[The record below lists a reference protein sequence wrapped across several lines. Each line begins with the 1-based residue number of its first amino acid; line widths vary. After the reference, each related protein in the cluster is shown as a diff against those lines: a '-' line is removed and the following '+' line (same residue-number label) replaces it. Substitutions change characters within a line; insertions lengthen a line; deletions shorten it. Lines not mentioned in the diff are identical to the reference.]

1 MTGKRLIVGLVILL
15 AISLLSVSLMTSFN
29 HDADAHP
36 EQKCG
41 DILKCNMQGGI
52 WFCEDIGD
60 IFCHEAHDDC

>member
-36 EQKCG
+36 DWKCG
-41 DILKCNMQGGI
+41 DIIVCHVEGGDV
-52 WFCEDIGD
+52 FCVDIGD
-60 IFCHEAHDDC
+60 IRCHNAH

>member
-36 EQKCG
+36 DWVCG
-41 DILKCNMQGGI
+41 EVTICHTINGNTQCAKIADIR
-52 WFCEDIGD
+52 
-60 IFCHEAHDDC
+60 CHDAH